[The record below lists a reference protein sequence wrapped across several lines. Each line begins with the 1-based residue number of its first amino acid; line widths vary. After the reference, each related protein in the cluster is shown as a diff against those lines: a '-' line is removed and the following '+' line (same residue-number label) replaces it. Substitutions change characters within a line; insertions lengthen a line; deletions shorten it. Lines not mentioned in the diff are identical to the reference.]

1 MPWGSGIR
9 YCRGKGLYLPPGPL
23 EEEHLR
29 QLRTTLLE
37 PEEEI
42 LWHEFIPETA
52 LMAYLAYPGWHYLL
66 TTHRLGV
73 MRGTDNPDCFFM
85 DLENA
90 GVIALRGIVGGP
102 GHLEVADKV
111 SQRSWFPVHALRQ
124 ATAPFVLPLYSHQDI
139 TRPYHLLRRQCRKL
153 AGVDDAREI
162 SLPERLPPVDREQI
176 PGPLL
181 AVLDEGER
189 VLWYGKPIGGQWRL
203 RDAVSM
209 LLGSLLIAVTGVF
222 LHYQFRHWQ
231 QMAQDGLWLPVVALL
246 AAMVLL
252 GIGALLCVGPFFWP
266 RKRTARYH
274 YAITNQRV
282 LVLHGLDFWPIRSL
296 ERPFGPLR
304 LRAHRGDR
312 GTIRVGQRSGG
323 PLNRFLGG
331 AVTSEPFAI
340 TLLKVPQAQVVL
352 ELLQRLN
359 RP

>member
-1 MPWGSGIR
+1 MPWGSSIR

-37 PEEEI
+37 PGEEI

-52 LMAYLAYPGWHYLL
+52 LVAHLAHPGWHYLL
-66 TTHRLGV
+66 TTHRLGLL
-73 MRGTDNPDCFFM
+73 RGTENPDCSFL

-90 GVIALRGIVGGP
+90 GVIALRGVVGGP
-102 GHLEVADKV
+102 GHLEVADKI
-111 SQRSWFPVHALRQ
+111 SQRSWLPGPRFLQ
-124 ATAPFVLPLYSHQDI
+124 ASAGFVVPLYSQQDI
-139 TRPYHLLRRQCRKL
+139 TRPYHLLRRQCRRL

-162 SLPERLPPVDREQI
+162 PLPDGLPAVDREHV

-189 VLWYGKPIGGQWRL
+189 VLWHGKPIGGEWRL
-203 RDAVSM
+203 GDVVSM
-209 LLGSLLIAVTGVF
+209 LFGGLLIGAVSVF
-222 LHYQFRHWQ
+222 LHYQVRHWQ

-246 AAMVLL
+246 AAMALL
-252 GIGALLCVGPFFWP
+252 GIGALLCVGPFFWQ

-282 LVLHGLDFWPIRSL
+282 LVLNGSHFWPIRSL

-304 LRAHRGDR
+304 LRAHRGGR
-312 GTIRVGQRSGG
+312 GTLRVGERPEGLLALLSSQVAA
-323 PLNRFLGG
+323 N
-331 AVTSEPFAI
+331 EPFTI
-340 TLLKVPQAQVVL
+340 TLLKVPQAQAVL